1 MEEIFQNWLFVKR
14 ELEIFKAEDYS
25 LETKKIISSKITW
38 KRFGWFGKICEKM
51 REIVDFDSGPSPLK
65 KKRRETIE
73 LDDSM
78 AFFEENDKIWR
89 RNWSNKEAKNLHSS
103 VGEKLRANDFESSW
117 LEKKNRSWKDYL
129 NETISVA
136 ERAAMKGKTLIKY
149 SSI

>member
-1 MEEIFQNWLFVKR
+1 
-14 ELEIFKAEDYS
+14 
-25 LETKKIISSKITW
+25 
-38 KRFGWFGKICEKM
+38 M